1 MNEPTALPAGGHPI
15 VQEGIVKN
23 VYPARSEL
31 LWVVFSISSGRGW
44 SNFALPALSG
54 CDSRGCLKWEA
65 VMKQFLSGD
74 DDQETR
80 HQEFLHYLI
89 QPIAAIVRGFIRTII
104 GTISQA

>member
-1 MNEPTALPAGGHPI
+1 
-15 VQEGIVKN
+15 
-23 VYPARSEL
+23 
-31 LWVVFSISSGRGW
+31 
-44 SNFALPALSG
+44 
-54 CDSRGCLKWEA
+54 
-65 VMKQFLSGD
+65 MKQSLSGD